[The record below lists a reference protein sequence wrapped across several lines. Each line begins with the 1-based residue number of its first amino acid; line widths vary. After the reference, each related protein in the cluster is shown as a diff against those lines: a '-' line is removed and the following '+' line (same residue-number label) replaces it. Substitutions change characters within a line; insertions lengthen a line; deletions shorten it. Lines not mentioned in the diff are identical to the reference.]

1 MMSNQSRNEYAREV
15 SARYKGASRSEK
27 SVILDEFCRTGG
39 YNRKYAV
46 CLLRDPPA
54 QRSTPVLR
62 PRAKRYGADVTA
74 ALKRLWLL
82 SNGLCAKRL
91 VPFLSEFISAL
102 ERHQE
107 ICLLPHVREK
117 LMTIS
122 PATADRLL
130 VVVRNGESLRGRS
143 TTKPGSLL
151 REQIRIRT
159 QFAWDEQKPGYF
171 EVDLVAHCA
180 ESTAGEF
187 LYTLTLTDIATGW
200 TECQALL
207 NRSQIGVTNAIERV
221 RKLLPFPILGIDSD
235 NGTEFINHN
244 LKRYC
249 DEHNIEFTR
258 CRPYKKNDQCHVEQ
272 KNWTV
277 VRQHIGYARY
287 EGTAECQL
295 LQNAHRWLRRHV
307 NFFQPSVKL
316 LSKEREEGN
325 EAKVHKHYDMA
336 RTPYQRLIASG
347 ILDNQTHEDL
357 EQFFLDLNP
366 VEILNEFNGTIRRL
380 QQAQTNR
387 TRLTIPDSE
396 ASESTSKG

>member
-1 MMSNQSRNEYAREV
+1 MSNQSRFEYAREV
-15 SARYKGASRSEK
+15 SARYRRASRAEK
-27 SVILDEFCRTGG
+27 SLILDEFCQTCG

-46 CLLRDPPA
+46 SLLRDPPA
-54 QRSTPVLR
+54 LRTAPIQR
-62 PRAKRYGADVTA
+62 PRAKRYGADVTR
-74 ALKRLWLL
+74 ALKQLWQL

-91 VPFLSEFISAL
+91 VPFLPELIAAL

-107 ICLLPHVREK
+107 ICLSPEVREK
-117 LMTIS
+117 LLTIS
-122 PATADRLL
+122 PATADRILKVL
-130 VVVRNGESLRGRS
+130 RTGEVLRGRS
-143 TTKPGSLL
+143 TTKPGTLL

-207 NRSQIGVTNAIERV
+207 NRSQIGVTEAIERV
-221 RKLLPFPILGIDSD
+221 RKLLPFPLLGLGSD
-235 NGTEFINHN
+235 NGSEFINHN

-249 DEHNIEFTR
+249 DEHKIEFTR

-287 EGTAECQL
+287 EGTGECQL
-295 LQNAHRWLRRHV
+295 LQSAHRWLRRHV
-307 NFFQPSVKL
+307 NYFQPSVKL
-316 LSKEREEGN
+316 LSKERDEGN
-325 EAKVHKHYDMA
+325 QARVHKHYDKA
-336 RTPYQRLIASG
+336 QTPYQRLIASG
-347 ILDNQTHEDL
+347 ILEKATRQDMEVFYL
-357 EQFFLDLNP
+357 GLNP
-366 VEILNEFNGTIRRL
+366 VEILNEFNAAIRRL
-380 QQAQTNR
+380 QQAQVNR
-387 TRLTIPDSE
+387 CRLINSG
-396 ASESTSKG
+396 SSTSGP

>member
-1 MMSNQSRNEYAREV
+1 MSNQSRNEYAREV
-15 SARYKGASRSEK
+15 SARYSRASRSEK
-27 SVILDEFCRTGG
+27 SLILDEFCQTGG

-46 CLLRDPPA
+46 GLLRDPPKA
-54 QRSTPVLR
+54 RSTPIER
-62 PRAKRYGADVTA
+62 PRAKRYGADVTR
-74 ALKRLWLL
+74 ALKLLWLL

-91 VPFLSEFISAL
+91 VPFLSEFIPAL

-107 ICLLPHVREK
+107 ICLPTHVREK
-117 LMTIS
+117 LLTIS

-130 VVVRNGESLRGRS
+130 AAVRNGEPLRGRS
-143 TTKPGSLL
+143 TTKPGTLL
-151 REQIRIRT
+151 RAQIRIRT

-207 NRSQIGVTNAIERV
+207 NRSQIGVTDAIERV

-249 DEHNIEFTR
+249 DKHKIEFTR

-287 EGTAECQL
+287 EGTEECRL
-295 LQNAHRWLRRHV
+295 LQSAHRWLRRHV

-316 LSKEREEGN
+316 LSKERDEGK
-325 EAKVHKHYDMA
+325 EARVHKHYDVA
-336 RTPYQRLIASG
+336 RTPYQRLMALG
-347 ILDNQTHEDL
+347 ILDKDTREDL
-357 EQFFLDLNP
+357 ETLYLGLNP
-366 VEILNEFNGTIRRL
+366 VEILNEFNAAIRRL
-380 QQAQTNR
+380 QQAQVNR
-387 TRLTIPDSE
+387 CRILIPDNQNLPE
-396 ASESTSKG
+396 A

>member
-15 SARYKGASRSEK
+15 SARYRCASRSEK
-27 SVILDEFCRTGG
+27 SAILDEFCRTCG

-46 CLLRDPPA
+46 GLLRDPPA
-54 QRSTPVLR
+54 QRLAPVQR
-62 PRAKRYGADVTA
+62 PRAKRYGADVA
-74 ALKRLWLL
+74 VALKRLWLL

-107 ICLLPHVREK
+107 ICLQAHVREK
-117 LMTIS
+117 LLTIS

-130 VVVRNGESLRGRS
+130 VVVRNGEALRGRS

-159 QFAWDEQKPGYF
+159 QFSWDEQKPGYF

-207 NRSQIGVTNAIERV
+207 NRSQMGVTDAIERV

-249 DEHNIEFTR
+249 DEHKIEFTR

-287 EGTAECQL
+287 EGTAECKL

-316 LSKEREEGN
+316 LSKERDEGN
-325 EAKVHKHYDMA
+325 EARVHKHYDLA
-336 RTPYQRLIASG
+336 RTPYQRLIASSV
-347 ILDNQTHEDL
+347 LDKETKEDL

-366 VEILNEFNGTIRRL
+366 VEILNEFNGAIRRL
-380 QQAQTNR
+380 QQAQINR
-387 TRLTIPDSE
+387 VRLSISNSEDSE
-396 ASESTSKG
+396 KPPNA

>member
-1 MMSNQSRNEYAREV
+1 MSNHSRSEYALEV
-15 SARYKGASRSEK
+15 SARYRRASRSEK
-27 SVILDEFCRTGG
+27 SLILDEFCQTGG

-46 CLLRDPPA
+46 GLLRDPPA
-54 QRSTPVLR
+54 PRSAPIQR
-62 PRAKRYGADVTA
+62 PRAKRYGADVTR
-74 ALKRLWLL
+74 ALKLLWVL

-91 VPFLSEFISAL
+91 VPFLPEFIPAL
-102 ERHQE
+102 ERHHE
-107 ICLLPHVREK
+107 ICLPTHVREK
-117 LMTIS
+117 LFTIS

-130 VVVRNGESLRGRS
+130 ASVRNGEPLRGRS
-143 TTKPGSLL
+143 TTKPGTLL

-207 NRSQIGVTNAIERV
+207 NRSQIGVSDAIERV

-249 DEHNIEFTR
+249 DEHKIEFTR

-287 EGTAECQL
+287 EGTEECRL
-295 LQNAHRWLRRHV
+295 LQSAHRWLRRHV
-307 NFFQPSVKL
+307 NCFQPSVKL
-316 LSKEREEGN
+316 LSKERDKGN
-325 EAKVHKHYDMA
+325 EARTHKHYDVA

-347 ILDNQTHEDL
+347 VLDKQTREDL
-357 EQFFLDLNP
+357 ETFYLGLNP
-366 VEILNEFNGTIRRL
+366 VEILNEFSAAIRRL
-380 QQAQTNR
+380 QQAQVNR
-387 TRLTIPDSE
+387 CRLLIPEGKS
-396 ASESTSKG
+396 AP